1 MGAHFSGLNRCQEVT
16 FEERQFIR
24 AICEEYARKAA
35 EPVSPGTKK
44 PSPFAQV
51 LEGIEKN
58 QEKKIS

>member
-1 MGAHFSGLNRCQEVT
+1 MGAYFSGFNRSEEVT

-24 AICEEYARKAA
+24 AICEEYAQKAA
-35 EPVSPGTKK
+35 QPISKDTKK

-58 QEKKIS
+58 SGKKI

>member
-1 MGAHFSGLNRCQEVT
+1 MGAYFSGFNRSEEVT

-24 AICEEYARKAA
+24 AICEEYAKKATQ
-35 EPVSPGTKK
+35 PVSKGAKK

-58 QEKKIS
+58 SGKKI